1 MAGDRAM
8 QAATTEDRT
17 AATVVGPDASLT
29 AYQIALNAYRL
40 PVAAHI
46 VANALTGLGLLLLG
60 YPWLGAG
67 LLVGATA
74 FDVVQQKLLRDW
86 LGDSRQTEE
95 AVGLRRIAGLSLA
108 RSLIY
113 TAPTFAMAVIGR
125 GVPELFFFGL
135 QLATLLAV
143 AAGSAAFSRL
153 IFWGFVG
160 PLAIEV
166 TALVGLLL
174 APTAALAMIP
184 PLLVLLVVVF
194 ASSRGANNTV
204 SAWHRAFVQSVAE
217 RAAAD
222 AAREAAAEAGRA
234 RSAFLATMSHE
245 IRTPMNGV
253 LGMAQLMRR
262 DETNP
267 LQSQRLGVL
276 IESGEHLMAI
286 LNDVLDAAR
295 IDAGKLEIV
304 PAPANIRALMEGLIA
319 FWTPRAEE
327 RGLQLALRM
336 TAQVPGRVM
345 VDQVRLR
352 QVLFNLV
359 GNALKF
365 TEAGSVDV
373 IVHGIARPSGDV
385 LLRVA
390 VRDTGPGI
398 AAQNLPTLFDRF
410 SQAEGEDARRFG
422 GAGLGLA
429 IVRQLVEL
437 MDGRVWVESE
447 VGTGSTFHIE
457 MPLAHAAPAKE
468 AQVDVSAPAHA
479 AIAATRLRVLAVD
492 DNAVNLMV
500 VEQLLTSLDMDV
512 TRADSGPAA
521 LEILAEAAFDLVL
534 TDIQMPGMTGLE
546 VLQRL
551 RAAPGPNQAA
561 PVIALTADV
570 TSGGRERYLA
580 QGFTDHSSKPIELPA
595 LLEAIDRA
603 LSAAPL
609 ELTASA

>member
-1 MAGDRAM
+1 MQTASAEDRA
-8 QAATTEDRT
+8 AAI
-17 AATVVGPDASLT
+17 VVGPDASLT
-29 AYQIALNAYRL
+29 AHQVALNAYRL
-40 PVAAHI
+40 PVATHL

-60 YPWLGAG
+60 YPWLGAC

-74 FDVVQQKLLRDW
+74 FDALHQKLLRGW
-86 LGDSRQTEE
+86 LVTSQQTEE
-95 AVGLRRIAGLSLA
+95 SVGLRRIAGVSLV

-113 TAPTFAMAVIGR
+113 TAPTFAAVVIGR

-160 PLAIEV
+160 PLAVEV
-166 TALVGLLL
+166 TVLVGLLL
-174 APTAALAMIP
+174 PPPAMLAISP
-184 PLLVLLVVVF
+184 PLLVLLVVVA

-267 LQSQRLGVL
+267 VQSQRLGVL

-286 LNDVLDAAR
+286 LNDVLDVAR

-327 RGLQLALRM
+327 RGLQLDLRM

-352 QVLFNLV
+352 QVLFNLL

-365 TEAGSVDV
+365 TETGSVEV
-373 IVHGIARPSGDV
+373 IVHGIARPDGRV

-398 AAQNLPTLFDRF
+398 APEHLATLFDRF
-410 SQAEGEDARRFG
+410 SQAEGADARRFG

-429 IVRQLVEL
+429 IVRQLLEL

-447 VGTGSTFHIE
+447 VGIGSTFHVE
-457 MPLAHAAPAKE
+457 VPLAQAAPA
-468 AQVDVSAPAHA
+468 VDPQAEDAPAPIHTPVA
-479 AIAATRLRVLAVD
+479 PTRLRVLAVD

-500 VEQLLTSLDMDV
+500 LEQLLTSLDLDV
-512 TRADSGPAA
+512 TCASSGPEA
-521 LEILAEAAFDLVL
+521 LEIAAGVAFDLVL

-551 RAAPGPNQAA
+551 RAMPGPNQAA

-603 LSAAPL
+603 ISTAPAEAAT
-609 ELTASA
+609 ETA